1 MHRKIR
7 ILPRFWR
14 LVILLL
20 ILIFA
25 GFAGTSELKYRR
37 NCAHLEA
44 LTQERDAAARRV
56 EALATQLEAVQTDA
70 YVEKVAREELNLLY
84 PGEIRYVAR

>member
-14 LVILLL
+14 FVILLL
-20 ILIFA
+20 ALIFGGCA
-25 GFAGTSELKYRR
+25 GASELKYRR

-44 LTQERDAAARRV
+44 LERERDGIARRV
-56 EALATQLEAVQTDA
+56 AALSAQLEEVQTDA
-70 YVEKVAREELNLLY
+70 YVEKIAREELNLLY
-84 PGEIRYVAR
+84 PGEVRYVAR

>member
-1 MHRKIR
+1 MHRKFR

-20 ILIFA
+20 ALVFA
-25 GFAGTSELKYRR
+25 GCAGASELKYRR

-44 LTQERDAAARRV
+44 LERERDGIARRV
-56 EALATQLEAVQTDA
+56 AALSAQLEAVHTDT
-70 YVEKVAREELNLLY
+70 YVERIAREELNLLY